1 MNNVIFLDEVR
12 IRKDIEEAEL
22 ALSQAK
28 MLMSVGVEVPKDV
41 ISRLEDILIRLEQ
54 ELIDLFE
61 TDLSFVNKD

>member
-28 MLMSVGVEVPKDV
+28 MLMSVGVEVHKDV